1 MDFESVRILAKDND
15 DRSFAEAI
23 APLKRT
29 INNAMQFIKSD
40 KTKIEIN
47 MSRLLFTLAIA
58 FVIWGSTI
66 PTASAANST
75 LVPCSK
81 SPAFQAR
88 MKNAPDTYYFNK
100 PFKAYAKYEL
110 CGTDGLPHLPLD
122 RLDRATDV
130 LVPIGLFLYVAGFI
144 GWSGRSYLRATKSA
158 SDPEMKEIFID
169 LPLALQSISKAVLW
183 PVLAL
188 QEFLSGDLT
197 ARDEEIPISPR

>member
-1 MDFESVRILAKDND
+1 MQLTKCENRKAGND
-15 DRSFAEAI
+15 MR
-23 APLKRT
+23 
-29 INNAMQFIKSD
+29 
-40 KTKIEIN
+40 
-47 MSRLLFTLAIA
+47 RLLFALAIA
-58 FVIWGSTI
+58 FVIWCSVT
-66 PTASAANST
+66 PTATAANNT

-122 RLDRATDV
+122 RLDRAADV
-130 LVPIGLFLYVAGFI
+130 LAPIGLFLYIAGFI

-169 LPLALQSISKAVLW
+169 LPLALQSITKAVFW
-183 PVLAL
+183 PLLAL

-197 ARDEEIPISPR
+197 ARDEEISISPR

>member
-1 MDFESVRILAKDND
+1 LNFESVRILAKDNN
-15 DRSFAEAI
+15 DRSFVEAI
-23 APLKRT
+23 APLGIT
-29 INNAMQFIKSD
+29 INDAMQLIKSKNT
-40 KTKIEIN
+40 KTGSN
-47 MSRLLFTLAIA
+47 VRQLLFALAIA

-66 PTASAANST
+66 PTASAANNT

-88 MKNAPDTYYFNK
+88 MKNAPDTYYFNQ

-110 CGTDGLPHLPLD
+110 CGPDGLPHLPLD

-130 LVPIGLFLYVAGFI
+130 LAPIGLFLYVAGFI

-169 LPLALQSISKAVLW
+169 LPLALQSIAKAVLW
-183 PVLAL
+183 PLLAL

>member
-1 MDFESVRILAKDND
+1 MIFDSVRMLLKDND
-15 DRSFAEAI
+15 DRTFTEAI
-23 APLKRT
+23 AALEIP
-29 INNAMQFIKSD
+29 INDAMQL
-40 KTKIEIN
+40 TKCERTKNRNDIR
-47 MSRLLFTLAIA
+47 RLLFTLAIA
-58 FVIWGSTI
+58 LVIWCSVT
-66 PTASAANST
+66 PTASAANNT

-169 LPLALQSISKAVLW
+169 LPLALQSITKAVLW
-183 PVLAL
+183 PLLAL